1 MGPTLSEIKVDIDDQ
16 MEKLYIRNC
25 YKCQTKEELNEYL
38 QMNYLKSDLIENING
53 NNEAY
58 NYYNKV
64 KNKYLEKYELVSK
77 NRKLEEKLTSLLAQ
91 ENENDYY
98 QQDLQQLQNEI
109 SLNNQTIMNL
119 EQQKNI
125 LINEIQKMNKM
136 QQDDLINHQNYLRQI
151 QEKNYEEIEAKDK
164 ALEEIMN
171 KYETEMQIMK
181 QKAEK
186 DKKEFEEKQKKAEE
200 NNKKIIENLEKRI
213 KQEKD
218 EIKKQKLKEQQE
230 LNKKKEEI
238 RNEFIKQVENIKKEK
253 INEIV
258 ENFEK
263 TKDTFCIDKIFSFTN
278 EKMELF
284 ILKLFRSEKL
294 TSTIIY
300 HLNIFIENI
309 KHKIKNIEHLNII
322 LVGPCGSGKS
332 TLINSLLNVNAEVA
346 FGKPVTKKFEF
357 YSSEKIPFLRLTDS
371 RGIEKNEAFGV
382 NSIYNLIK
390 KYIETKIEEND
401 PEKFIHCIW
410 YCWTGTRLED
420 SEFEILKKLSE
431 QYTLSKLPIIIVYTQ
446 ATNEDSIKKAKEHIL
461 SNFEIKEEDFIPIL
475 AQEVPIPFTHHK
487 IHPFGLNRLIE
498 DSINRA
504 SSAVDSACYEG
515 IMEEMKK
522 IIKNKL
528 EELMKKLKEKSN
540 MNVQRILSN
549 MLRGSNLIDL
559 KIETLDFI
567 TNLIY
572 QYFFMDTEIN
582 YIKITGIA
590 SNKNL
595 KYSISPLTK
604 LNIKEFVI
612 QFFEATYKYFN
623 KNLEQIINK
632 YEKELLNE
640 ILRFKMDFNQK
651 HDNLLHVTWTSM
663 DLKIQLKNYI
673 KESVYQKFELTALQN
688 SFKFITNKLIEEFGK
703 FFLDKYIE
711 SMEEEKF
718 KILAKTMIKVSFDK
732 IKQKIK
738 DYTENNKEK
747 YIETTKK
754 EENKK
759 EENLPQKQLFK
770 EEEDE
775 ELEAKKNNGDYNN
788 NKNDNTIV

>member
-151 QEKNYEEIEAKDK
+151 QEKNYEEIEKKDK
-164 ALEEIMN
+164 ALKEIMN
-171 KYETEMQIMK
+171 KYQNDMQIMK

-186 DKKEFEEKQKKAEE
+186 DKKEFEEKQKKVEE
-200 NNKKIIENLEKRI
+200 NNKKINENFEKRI
-213 KQEKD
+213 KEEKD

-253 INEIV
+253 INEILK
-258 ENFEK
+258 NFEK
-263 TKDTFCIDKIFSFTN
+263 IKNTYCIDKISVFSE
-278 EKMELF
+278 EKIKLF
-284 ILKLFRSEKL
+284 ITDLFRSEKIIKI
-294 TSTIIY
+294 IIY

-332 TLINSLLNVNAEVA
+332 TLINSLLNVNAEVD

-357 YSSEKIPFLRLTDS
+357 YCSEKIPFLRLTDS

-461 SNFEIKEEDFIPIL
+461 NNFEIKEEDFIPIL
-475 AQEVPIPFTHHK
+475 AQEVQIPNSQNK

-498 DSINRA
+498 DSINK
-504 SSAVDSACYEG
+504 SSNAVNSACYEG

-522 IIKNKL
+522 IIITKL
-528 EELMKKLKEKSN
+528 EELIKKLKEKSN
-540 MNVQRILSN
+540 KNADDINSYLSK
-549 MLRGSNLIDL
+549 GSKMEDL
-559 KIETLDFI
+559 QKVIVDFI
-567 TNLIY
+567 IKLNF
-572 QYFFMDTEIN
+572 QYFFLVPEIEYDKN
-582 YIKITGIA
+582 TLKSINRNLDYSIPRETNIKIESFAI
-590 SNKNL
+590 
-595 KYSISPLTK
+595 
-604 LNIKEFVI
+604 E
-612 QFFEATYKYFN
+612 FFEETYKYFN
-623 KNLEQIINK
+623 KNIDESAEK
-632 YEKELLNE
+632 YAEELLNK
-640 ILRFKMDFNQK
+640 ISNFQNDFNK
-651 HDNLLHVTWTSM
+651 LHKSLLEVTWTSLE
-663 DLKIQLKNYI
+663 LKIQLKNFI
-673 KESVYQKFELTALQN
+673 KESIYQKFELFAIKN
-688 SFKFITNKLIEEFGK
+688 SFSFITNKLIEDFKK
-703 FFLDKYIE
+703 FFLDAYIE
-711 SMEEEKF
+711 GMTRKTFKEKAKSSI
-718 KILAKTMIKVSFDK
+718 KISFDEINKK
-732 IKQKIK
+732 IKE
-738 DYTENNKEK
+738 YTEKNKER
-747 YIETTKK
+747 IPDQQNNER
-754 EENKK
+754 
-759 EENLPQKQLFK
+759 LHQQRLFDE
-770 EEEDE
+770 EEEDQQ
-775 ELEAKKNNGDYNN
+775 
-788 NKNDNTIV
+788 

>member
-253 INEIV
+253 INEILK
-258 ENFEK
+258 NFEK
-263 TKDTFCIDKIFSFTN
+263 IKNTYCIDKISVFSE
-278 EKMELF
+278 EKIKLF
-284 ILKLFRSEKL
+284 ITDLFRSEKIIKI
-294 TSTIIY
+294 IIY

-332 TLINSLLNVNAEVA
+332 TLINSLLNVNAEVD

-357 YSSEKIPFLRLTDS
+357 YCSEKIPFLRLTDS

-390 KYIETKIEEND
+390 KYIETKIEE
-401 PEKFIHCIW
+401 
-410 YCWTGTRLED
+410 TRLED
-420 SEFEILKKLSE
+420 SEFEVLKKLSE

-461 SNFEIKEEDFIPIL
+461 NNFEIKEEDFIPIL
-475 AQEVPIPFTHHK
+475 AQEVQIPNSQNK

-498 DSINRA
+498 DSINK
-504 SSAVDSACYEG
+504 SSNAVNSACYEG

-522 IIKNKL
+522 IIITKL
-528 EELMKKLKEKSN
+528 EELIKKLKEKSN
-540 MNVQRILSN
+540 KNADDINSYLSK
-549 MLRGSNLIDL
+549 GSKMEDL
-559 KIETLDFI
+559 QKVIVDFI
-567 TNLIY
+567 IKLNF
-572 QYFFMDTEIN
+572 QYFFLDPEIE
-582 YIKITGIA
+582 YD
-590 SNKNL
+590 KNTL
-595 KYSISPLTK
+595 KSINRNLDYSISRET
-604 LNIKEFVI
+604 NIKIESFAI
-612 QFFEATYKYFN
+612 EFFEETYKYFN
-623 KNLEQIINK
+623 KNIDESAEK
-632 YEKELLNE
+632 YAEELLNK
-640 ILRFKMDFNQK
+640 ISNFQNDFNK
-651 HDNLLHVTWTSM
+651 LHKSLLEVTWTSLE
-663 DLKIQLKNYI
+663 LKIQLKNFI
-673 KESVYQKFELTALQN
+673 KESIYQKFELFAIKN
-688 SFKFITNKLIEEFGK
+688 SFSFITNKLIEDFKK
-703 FFLDKYIE
+703 FFLDAYIE
-711 SMEEEKF
+711 GMTRKTFKEKAKSSI
-718 KILAKTMIKVSFDK
+718 KISFDEINKK
-732 IKQKIK
+732 IKE
-738 DYTENNKEK
+738 YTEKNKER
-747 YIETTKK
+747 IPDQQNNER
-754 EENKK
+754 
-759 EENLPQKQLFK
+759 LHQQRLFDE
-770 EEEDE
+770 EEEDQQ
-775 ELEAKKNNGDYNN
+775 
-788 NKNDNTIV
+788 